1 MDGFCKFEINRVKQK
16 KGMDMNEKEDKIQ
29 WVLDLYT
36 RLLKGDIIYKKEE
49 AVKFGVTEKSIQRDI
64 NNVRVF
70 LSNRTVKQGIANDV
84 VYDQKHHGYQ
94 LKKAEQGRLSNKEVL
109 AVTKILLESRAF
121 TKPEMMNILN
131 NVVECCVLPENR
143 NLVNDMLGSERLHYI
158 ELQHR
163 KKFMDKMW
171 EIAVA
176 IKEQR
181 CIKIVYEKTG
191 TDQAVTRKV
200 DPLAIMFSEFYFY
213 LAAHLEDIDREK
225 EFQITND
232 TNPTIY
238 RIDRIRELAVL
249 EEHYK
254 VSEKDRFQ
262 AGEDRKQIQFM
273 YGGKQQMVEFWYKG
287 WSVEAVLDK
296 LPTAEVLETDKEK
309 KRYRIRAKT
318 FGKGIDMWLRS
329 QGDFVEVIR
338 KFEI

>member
-1 MDGFCKFEINRVKQK
+1 
-16 KGMDMNEKEDKIQ
+16 
-29 WVLDLYT
+29 
-36 RLLKGDIIYKKEE
+36 
-49 AVKFGVTEKSIQRDI
+49 
-64 NNVRVF
+64 
-70 LSNRTVKQGIANDV
+70 
-84 VYDQKHHGYQ
+84 
-94 LKKAEQGRLSNKEVL
+94 
-109 AVTKILLESRAF
+109 
-121 TKPEMMNILN
+121 
-131 NVVECCVLPENR
+131 
-143 NLVNDMLGSERLHYI
+143 MLGSERLHYI

-262 AGEDRKQIQFM
+262 AGEYRKQIQFM

>member
-1 MDGFCKFEINRVKQK
+1 
-16 KGMDMNEKEDKIQ
+16 MDMNEKEDKIQ
-29 WVLDLYT
+29 RVLDLYT
-36 RLLKGDIIYKKEE
+36 RLLKGDMIYKKEE

-64 NNVRVF
+64 EDVRVF
-70 LSNRTVKQGIANDV
+70 LSNRTVEQGIVNDV

-121 TKPEMMNILN
+121 TKPEMMDILDKL
-131 NVVECCVLPENR
+131 VECCVLPENR
-143 NLVNDMLGSERLHYI
+143 KLVNTMLGNERLHYT
-158 ELQHR
+158 ELQHK

-249 EEHYK
+249 EEHYR

-262 AGEDRKQIQFM
+262 AGEYRKQIQFM
-273 YGGKQQMVEFWYKG
+273 YGGKPQVVEFWYKG
-287 WSVEAVLDK
+287 WSLEAVLDK

-309 KRYRIRAKT
+309 QRYRVRAKT

-329 QGDFVEVIR
+329 QGDFIEVIS
-338 KFEI
+338 KSE